1 MCLMKIFLNVLVVA
15 GFALAL
21 FITTRTFEIP
31 HQEYQEDPSQFLYDR
46 GNASPEVRAEIMQQL
61 ELFQEGYTD
70 RDTSILESYMEQ
82 LFSKENILI
91 LGTMPGEIYS
101 GYVEAAD
108 LVSSDWL
115 YWGDVDMLI
124 ESSNISA
131 SDSVAWFSMIG
142 HVVFDMSSWLD
153 LPLRVSGVMVQE
165 EQSWKFEQLQFQ
177 FDLNMTWVLYVTI
190 LLSILLLVSI
200 IRLIFVIIR
209 TSKKR
214 SGRLSDR

>member
-1 MCLMKIFLNVLVVA
+1 MKIFLNVLVVA
-15 GFALAL
+15 GFALTL
-21 FITTRTFEIP
+21 FITTKTFEIP

-46 GNASPEVRAEIMQQL
+46 GNASPEVRAEIMKQL
-61 ELFQEGYTD
+61 ELFQKGYTE

-91 LGTMPGEIYS
+91 LGVMPGEIYS

-115 YWGDVDMLI
+115 LWGDVTMLT

-153 LPLRVSGVMVQE
+153 LPLRVSGVIVQE
-165 EQSWKFEQLQFQ
+165 EQSWKFQQLQFQ
-177 FDLNMTWVLYVTI
+177 FDLDMTWVLYVTI
-190 LLSILLLVSI
+190 LLAILLLLSI
-200 IRLIFVIIR
+200 IRLVYVIIR

-214 SGRLSDR
+214 SGPAQ